1 MQTNAV
7 PMDTQASMQIR
18 VLITEPDRPLL
29 ETYERFLTQRGFQLL
44 TATNGPDCV
53 TALRQHR
60 PDVLLLEP
68 DLPDD
73 WGQRLLQMMQEG
85 QIPAVPVVVLSRR
98 DDHVNSPSVRESF
111 NKPTSLSV
119 IAAKIRQIVV
129 ENGSSGA
136 QRKD

>member
-1 MQTNAV
+1 
-7 PMDTQASMQIR
+7 MQIR

-29 ETYERFLTQRGFQLL
+29 ETYERFLSRRGFQLF
-44 TATNGPDCV
+44 TATSGPDCV
-53 TALRQHR
+53 SVLQQHS

-68 DLPDD
+68 DLPDG

-98 DDHVNSPSVRESF
+98 DDQVKSPSVRESF

-119 IAAKIRQIVV
+119 IAEKIREIVV
-129 ENGSSGA
+129 QKATA
-136 QRKD
+136 QA